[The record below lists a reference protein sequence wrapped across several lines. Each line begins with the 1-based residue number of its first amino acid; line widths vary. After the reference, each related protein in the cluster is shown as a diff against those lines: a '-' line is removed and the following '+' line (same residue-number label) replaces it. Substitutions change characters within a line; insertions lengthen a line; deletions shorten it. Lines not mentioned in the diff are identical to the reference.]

1 MVLHTRA
8 YTYTRV
14 LIASVLHHL
23 LHRLRFL
30 FSLLARNLTWY
41 QVKMSSPVSVVLVVV
56 PLTWTYTGASAVGE
70 PLLSFSRWMRSV
82 YATTTP
88 RCASNDGGAHD
99 TASAASVAA
108 ADGGGAGAVAL
119 TARGGADGAASSVV
133 VTDALE
139 GGLWSAPSLATTK
152 TV

>member
-56 PLTWTYTGASAVGE
+56 PLTWTYTGSSAAGE
-70 PLLSFSRWMRSV
+70 PLLSLSRWMRSV

-99 TASAASVAA
+99 TASAAGA
-108 ADGGGAGAVAL
+108 AGAVAL
-119 TARGGADGAASSVV
+119 TARGGANGAASSVV

-139 GGLWSAPSLATTK
+139 GGL
-152 TV
+152 

>member
-1 MVLHTRA
+1 M
-8 YTYTRV
+8 
-14 LIASVLHHL
+14 
-23 LHRLRFL
+23 
-30 FSLLARNLTWY
+30 
-41 QVKMSSPVSVVLVVV
+41 VV
-56 PLTWTYTGASAVGE
+56 PLTWTYTGASAAGE
-70 PLLSFSRWMRSV
+70 SLLSFSRWMRSV

-99 TASAASVAA
+99 TASVASAA
-108 ADGGGAGAVAL
+108 ADGAVAAAVAL

>member
-56 PLTWTYTGASAVGE
+56 PLTWTYTGSSAAGE
-70 PLLSFSRWMRSV
+70 PLLSLSRWMRSV

-88 RCASNDGGAHD
+88 RCPSNDGGAHD
-99 TASAASVAA
+99 TASAAGA
-108 ADGGGAGAVAL
+108 AGAVAL

>member
-1 MVLHTRA
+1 M
-8 YTYTRV
+8 
-14 LIASVLHHL
+14 
-23 LHRLRFL
+23 
-30 FSLLARNLTWY
+30 
-41 QVKMSSPVSVVLVVV
+41 VV
-56 PLTWTYTGASAVGE
+56 PLTWTYMGSSAAGE
-70 PLLSFSRWMRSV
+70 SLLSLSRWMRSV

-99 TASAASVAA
+99 TASAAGA
-108 ADGGGAGAVAL
+108 AGAVAL